1 MPRNNFFDVSY
12 RGIGGSAPPGPLY
25 GVVSL
30 GASSGADSVRVI
42 WNNTGAFG
50 GDPAVTNHAPDPE
63 TGGFEMPGPGLFR
76 SYADG
81 FYNIIVRGFFG
92 TDYEQEVMPVFWARN
107 DVLGVTRA
115 GAGRDDLMAGG
126 IGNDSFTG
134 GNGNDWLF
142 GGDGQDTLN
151 GGNGND
157 FLGGNEGN
165 DLLYGGR
172 GGDLLA
178 GDAGDDTLIGGLDDD
193 ALYGGDDN
201 DLLRGGEGNDYLDG
215 EFGNDRLFGDEGN
228 DFLVGGLGDDTLV
241 GGTGEDNFEGGSGFD
256 RLVSQADGERDSFKF
271 RNTEENLDVIVGFEG
286 GIDQI
291 ELLFIDETLMSSE
304 RFVGS
309 TAEMTDDGIWVIYN
323 AANGRL
329 SVDMNGTD
337 GGGFTTIAV
346 LQGAPALSYGDLF
359 FGAFAT

>member
-1 MPRNNFFDVSY
+1 MPGNNFFDVSY
-12 RGIGGSAPPGPLY
+12 RGIGGSAPPGPLF

-30 GASSGADSVRVI
+30 SASSGADSVRVI

-50 GDPAVTNHAPDPE
+50 GDPPVTNHAPDPV
-63 TGGFEMPGPGLFR
+63 TGDFEMPGPGLNR

-92 TDYEQEVMPVFWARN
+92 SDYEQEVLPVFWARN
-107 DVLGVTRA
+107 DTAGITRA

-126 IGNDSFTG
+126 LGNDSFTG

-142 GGDGQDTLN
+142 GGAGADTLN

-157 FLGGNEGN
+157 FLGGNEDN
-165 DLLYGGR
+165 DLLYGGA

-193 ALYGGDDN
+193 ALFGGDDN
-201 DLLRGGEGNDYLDG
+201 DLLRGGDGNDFVDG
-215 EFGNDRLFGDEGN
+215 EDGDDRLLGDAGK
-228 DFLVGGLGDDTLV
+228 DFLVGGLGNDTLV
-241 GGTGEDNFEGGSGFD
+241 GGTGEDNFAGGSGLD
-256 RLVSQADGERDSFKF
+256 RLVSQADGERDSFNF
-271 RNTEENLDVIVGFEG
+271 QSTEEGRDVIVGFEG

-291 ELLFIDETLMSSE
+291 GLLFIDETAMSSE
-304 RFVGS
+304 RLVGS

-323 AANGRL
+323 ASNGRL

-337 GGGFTTIAV
+337 AGGFTTIAV
-346 LQGAPALSYGDLF
+346 VQGAPSFNYSDLF
-359 FGAFAT
+359 FSSAT